1 MIDWWAET
9 DNAVLECLR
18 KAGPM
23 NPGDLAHRIGISEGE
38 ATAFLCMLAAEGKVR
53 IRLVELN
60 APANRTRDAIADVTE
75 LVTSRR
81 Y

>member
-23 NPGDLAHRIGISEGE
+23 NPRDLADRIGISEGE
-38 ATAFLCMLAAEGKVR
+38 ATAFLCMLAAEGRVR

-60 APANRTRDAIADVTE
+60 APARRMADETGDVTD
-75 LVTSRR
+75 LVTSRG